1 MYLILCT
8 LHLTFRSEGLS
19 KASKIS
25 KAFLMPVL
33 LLYFLSR
40 QTEGLQGSLLVI
52 LALGLDS
59 LGDILL
65 IESNKGNRFFLG
77 MDSFFLGHICYGTY
91 LALHGIHWVYF
102 FIAIGLLAY
111 PLYKILRI
119 VQVPPYGLPLGIY
132 ATLLSML
139 IAFSAGSGSLYCTL
153 GAVAFAFSD
162 YFIAMEAIGKR
173 IFSETSIMAT
183 YTLAQL
189 LLIIGI
195 LSLQGVW

>member
-1 MYLILCT
+1 
-8 LHLTFRSEGLS
+8 
-19 KASKIS
+19 
-25 KAFLMPVL
+25 MPVL

-40 QTEGLQGSLLVI
+40 QTEGLQASLLVI
-52 LALGLDS
+52 LALGLDT

-77 MDSFFLGHICYGTY
+77 MGSFFLGHICYGTY
-91 LALHGIHWVYF
+91 LAMHGINWAYF
-102 FIAIGLLAY
+102 FMAIALLAY

-132 ATLLSML
+132 ATLLTIL
-139 IAFSAGSGSLYCTL
+139 IVFSAGSGSWYCFL
-153 GAVAFAFSD
+153 GAIAFAFSD